1 MPTLD
6 PVALAALPI
15 GTTNAQAFARNAGDV
30 DSVVNGAS
38 TVTTRTGKQILTLD
52 EALRRIGYEV
62 PVAFSSGLSILRAS
76 QTVTNGGLTYH
87 ANPGSLPFTTTG
99 TFNSAQWLLVSN
111 VTTQDLASQAA
122 GKGISLLGVQD
133 AADNF
138 PASVTNGEQALAHL
152 GALAKRNANLRDFGA
167 KADNGA
173 TDCSTALN
181 LAIAAGYQVLEFPVL
196 AGEHG
201 TAYFSTFDTNSAL
214 VGKTLDFDSRLTIS
228 VPDNTIVGIVN
239 SVGIRHKQLTT
250 YYMRSLSAKYLVS
263 PDGGDLWYL
272 GGQDKRTP
280 QLLPAQ
286 ALRDKTTAINTGAM
300 TARKIPWP
308 ASDTWAADSYSS
320 STSAIAYFQPAADGS
335 FHFACTPAVP
345 GDEFSASLGAV
356 GAPQL
361 ACVVRHAGGFCGVMS
376 TADYSSAPSY
386 FNKITGTTGTS
397 TTLSLLGMGS
407 SHETYSSLGA
417 TWTVRVIGIREFA
430 ILWNGYEVARQTTS
444 GDISEVGFGGYPSA
458 SGQTIGI
465 NDTVNVTGSE
475 YRPGAFIAVALF
487 GDSKVAL
494 RGDAWHVY
502 MRDALDHG
510 LGGSLRCWKVD
521 NHAVAGQA
529 VSQQRAVMAGVNMA
543 QYNVACISIGT
554 NDAQGM
560 TAIGSFDS
568 DLRAMLTQCA
578 SANCKVVLGMPSL
591 WYTQSQAGVRGQAS
605 SNYGRA
611 APYRQRVRRIA
622 ADFGATVR
630 CIDEAT
636 LHGPALAHY
645 VNASL
650 SPSLIGAGD
659 PVLYDNIHHTTR
671 ANERIGYEYARAIA
685 GFYA

>member
-1 MPTLD
+1 MPLD
-6 PVALAALPI
+6 AVALAALPL
-15 GTTNAQAFARNAGDV
+15 GTTNAQAFASNAGNIDRL
-30 DSVVNGAS
+30 VNGTGAIA
-38 TVTTRTGKQILTLD
+38 TRNGKSLLTLD
-52 EALRRIGYEV
+52 EALRRIGYET
-62 PVAFSSGLSILRAS
+62 PVAFASGLSILRGS
-76 QTVTNGGLTYH
+76 QTVINGGLTYH
-87 ANPGSLPFTTTG
+87 ANPASLPFTTTG

-111 VTTQDLASQAA
+111 VTTQDLASTST
-122 GKGISLLGVQD
+122 GKGLSMLGLQD
-133 AADNF
+133 SADYF
-138 PASVTNGEQALAHL
+138 PPSVTTGEQALAHL

-167 KADNGA
+167 KADNGT
-173 TDCSTALN
+173 TDCSTALG

-201 TAYFSTFDTNSAL
+201 TAYFSTFDANSAL
-214 VGKTLDFDSRLTIS
+214 VGKTLDFDIRLTIS
-228 VPDNTIVGIVN
+228 VPDNGIVGYVN
-239 SVGIRHKQLTT
+239 SVGIRHKQPTT
-250 YYMRSLSAKYLVS
+250 YYLRNLSAKYLVS
-263 PDGGDLWYL
+263 PDGGELWYL

-280 QLLPAQ
+280 QLMPAQ

-308 ASDTWAADSYSS
+308 NSDTWASDSYSS
-320 STSAIAYFQPAADGS
+320 STSAIAYFQPAADAS
-335 FHFACTPAVP
+335 FHFACTAAVA
-345 GDEFSASLGAV
+345 GDEFSASLGAN
-356 GAPQL
+356 GSPLL

-376 TADYSSAPSY
+376 NADYTSQPSY
-386 FNKITGTTGTS
+386 FNKSTGSSGTS
-397 TTLSLLGMGS
+397 NSISLNGIS
-407 SHETYSSLGA
+407 ATHETYTALGSV
-417 TWTVRVIGIREFA
+417 WTVRIISIREFA
-430 ILWNGYEVARQTTS
+430 ILWNGYEVVRQTTS

-475 YRPGAFIAVALF
+475 YRPGSLVSVALF

-502 MRDALDHG
+502 MRDALDHA

-529 VSQQRAVMAGVNMA
+529 VSQQRAVMAGVSMS

-554 NDAQGM
+554 NDVQGL
-560 TAIGSFDS
+560 TSISAFDV

-591 WYTQSQAGVRGQAS
+591 WYTQSQAGARGQAS

-622 ADFGATVR
+622 ADFGSSVR
-630 CIDEAT
+630 CIDEAQ

-645 VNASL
+645 VNSSL
-650 SPSLIGAGD
+650 SPSLVGAGD
-659 PVLYDNIHHTTR
+659 PVYYDNIHHTTR
-671 ANERIGYEYARAIA
+671 ANERTGYEYARAIA
-685 GFYA
+685 GFYC